1 MSEERARIL
10 QMVSENKIDAQE
22 AARLLGA
29 LNNASPGS
37 ASATEAVSAGT
48 VRWFRVRVTNLETG
62 RTKVNVNLP
71 LSLVKVGLRVGAQF
85 SSDIPDLDWD
95 ELMTAIQEGG
105 AAGKLVEVEDLED
118 NEKVEVYVD

>member
-29 LNNASPGS
+29 LNTSPDSDDAAETSRTGG
-37 ASATEAVSAGT
+37 A
-48 VRWFRVRVTNLETG
+48 RWFRVRVTDLGTG

-71 LSLVKVGLRVGAQF
+71 LSLVKVGLRMGAHFAPEVQE
-85 SSDIPDLDWD
+85 LDWD
-95 ELMTAIQEGG
+95 ELMEAIQDG
-105 AAGKLVEVEDLED
+105 AAGKLVEVEDMED
-118 NEKVEVYVD
+118 GEKVEVFVD

>member
-29 LNNASPGS
+29 LNNSSPD
-37 ASATEAVSAGT
+37 ATQAGET
-48 VRWFRVRVTNLETG
+48 PRTGGARWFRVRVTDIETG

-71 LSLVKVGLRVGAQF
+71 LSLVKVGLRMGAHF
-85 SSDIPDLDWD
+85 APEVEELDWD
-95 ELMTAIQEGG
+95 QVMEAVQDGE
-105 AAGKLVEVEDLED
+105 AGKLVEVEDMED
-118 NEKVEVYVD
+118 GEKVEVYVD

>member
-29 LNNASPGS
+29 LSNAPSQADGGTETVRTGS
-37 ASATEAVSAGT
+37 A
-48 VRWFRVRVTNLETG
+48 RWFRVRVTDLATG

-71 LSLVKVGLRVGAQF
+71 LSLVKVGLRMGAHFAPEVQE
-85 SSDIPDLDWD
+85 LDWD
-95 ELMTAIQEGG
+95 ELMEAIQDG
-105 AAGKLVEVEDLED
+105 AAGKLVEVEDMED
-118 NEKVEVYVD
+118 GEKVEVYVE

>member
-29 LNNASPGS
+29 LNNASP
-37 ASATEAVSAGT
+37 EADQAAEAPRSGGA
-48 VRWFRVRVTNLETG
+48 RWFRVRVTDMETG

-71 LSLVKVGLRVGAQF
+71 LSLVKVGLRMGAHF
-85 SSDIPDLDWD
+85 APEVEELDWD
-95 ELMTAIQEGG
+95 QVMEAIQDGE
-105 AAGKLVEVEDLED
+105 AGKLVEVEDMD
-118 NEKVEVYVD
+118 DGEKVEVYVD

>member
-29 LNNASPGS
+29 LNNASP
-37 ASATEAVSAGT
+37 EAGQTADAPRTAGA
-48 VRWFRVRVTNLETG
+48 RWFRVRVTDMETG

-71 LSLVKVGLRVGAQF
+71 LSLVKVGLRMGAHFAPEVGE
-85 SSDIPDLDWD
+85 LDWD
-95 ELMTAIQEGG
+95 QVMEAIQDGE
-105 AAGKLVEVEDLED
+105 AGKLVEVEDMD
-118 NEKVEVYVD
+118 DGEKVEVYVD